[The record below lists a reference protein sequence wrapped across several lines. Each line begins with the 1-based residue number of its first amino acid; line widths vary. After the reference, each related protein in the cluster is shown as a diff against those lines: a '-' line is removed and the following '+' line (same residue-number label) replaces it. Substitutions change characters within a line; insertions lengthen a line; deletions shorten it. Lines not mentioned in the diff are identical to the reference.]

1 MPTGASP
8 PIPPFIVLG
17 LGNLL
22 LQDDGV
28 GLSILEALRD
38 KAPQSMPGRLSDQVE
53 MMDGGTQGI
62 SLLGR
67 IEGRR
72 GLLILDAIRLGD
84 PPGTLHIFE
93 GADLPSILPP
103 SATSGH
109 EGNCGDLMRAA
120 MLLGSLPPR
129 IALVG
134 LEPEVIRTGMGLSPQ
149 VRTAV
154 PEAAEAAASI
164 LASWLPCAGEPAPP
178 ASDPER

>member
-1 MPTGASP
+1 MPAGAPP

-28 GLSILEALRD
+28 GLSLLEALRSIPS
-38 KAPQSMPGRLSDQVE
+38 KLSDQVE
-53 MMDGGTQGI
+53 LVDGGTQGI

-84 PPGTLHIFE
+84 PPGTLHVFE
-93 GADLPSILPP
+93 GEDLPSVLPP

-120 MLLGSLPPR
+120 MLLGSLPPQ

-134 LEPEVIRTGMGLSPQ
+134 LEPEVVRTGMGLSPQ
-149 VRTAV
+149 VNAAV
-154 PEAAEAAASI
+154 PAAAGAAASI
-164 LASWLPCAGEPAPP
+164 LARWLSNDGGTAT
-178 ASDPER
+178 